1 MRVNVGIYILIQYLN
16 SDDFLFLVI
25 FTFVNYVVIYV
36 ELYS

>member
-25 FTFVNYVVIYV
+25 FTFVNYV